1 MTDLSINKLYTY
13 QRGFRKEFGKQHC
26 LFVMI
31 KKSWKMQDSNGLFA
45 AVFTDISH
53 ELLIAKLHAY
63 RFDTK

>member
-45 AVFTDISH
+45 AVFTDISKAFW
-53 ELLIAKLHAY
+53 LYFTWIANC
-63 RFDTK
+63 

>member
-13 QRGFRKEFGKQHC
+13 QRGFRKGFGKQHC

-45 AVFTDISH
+45 AVFTDISK
-53 ELLIAKLHAY
+53 A
-63 RFDTK
+63 F